1 MGLSVKYGWP
11 VYNVFD
17 EIKPF
22 DGKID
27 AGYYGIET
35 NNYFPFKGNGF
46 YFADLIDYAQNKNI
60 IKLEDI
66 KYQ

>member
-1 MGLSVKYGWP
+1 MVQKPKTKELKAFDYNKHYTSCLMGVKYGWP

-22 DGKID
+22 DGKIE

-35 NNYFPFKGNGF
+35 
-46 YFADLIDYAQNKNI
+46 KNFFCFN
-60 IKLEDI
+60 D
-66 KYQ
+66 